1 MGIFIE
7 RRCSCCGNL
16 YRYEEYP
23 SYISFCPSCKRD
35 GFFESCYT
43 ENGIMPCRIYLGE
56 DIIGEVTSVTETSY
70 IITSDR
76 FDIHERID
84 DSLNPYL
91 EATNMLCYM
100 LREPNKVVRL
110 KEKLKRQFLWENPQY
125 MDNDSMD
132 LVFEQAIFEVIKR
145 VYDKEMGK
153 TERTLEKTFFG
164 NVTDMNNNRTYESDK
179 QKLKRDLKSIEKFRY
194 AEGQKIEEL
203 SDVFPDE
210 LKCLKKET
218 DELKSNFE
226 SNHYNIS
233 RQNSYEITI
242 FDKLGIC
249 KKILNKQIS
258 SVKKVSNSKFK
269 ELYKEYDDH
278 FKSII
283 KRASSSDISDD
294 DYLFMLF
301 DFFNFEDKFS
311 LELVY
316 SIADYAVKNDISDDV
331 FDRAKYLY
339 VSHLRSPKG
348 ITCMNRSF
356 FLRKQYIQFLLK
368 CNDYQFI
375 YRLHKYIIYLELVFI
390 LKQYLITDKMIEEI
404 PLSER
409 VLFLKEKYNLLGEFN
424 KDKEWN
430 PKMIRIA
437 RKIFDRWSGKEAIW

>member
-1 MGIFIE
+1 M
-7 RRCSCCGNL
+7 
-16 YRYEEYP
+16 
-23 SYISFCPSCKRD
+23 
-35 GFFESCYT
+35 
-43 ENGIMPCRIYLGE
+43 
-56 DIIGEVTSVTETSY
+56 
-70 IITSDR
+70 
-76 FDIHERID
+76 
-84 DSLNPYL
+84 
-91 EATNMLCYM
+91 
-100 LREPNKVVRL
+100 
-110 KEKLKRQFLWENPQY
+110 
-125 MDNDSMD
+125 
-132 LVFEQAIFEVIKR
+132 
-145 VYDKEMGK
+145 
-153 TERTLEKTFFG
+153 
-164 NVTDMNNNRTYESDK
+164 
-179 QKLKRDLKSIEKFRY
+179 
-194 AEGQKIEEL
+194 
-203 SDVFPDE
+203 
-210 LKCLKKET
+210 
-218 DELKSNFE
+218 
-226 SNHYNIS
+226 
-233 RQNSYEITI
+233 
-242 FDKLGIC
+242 
-249 KKILNKQIS
+249 
-258 SVKKVSNSKFK
+258 
-269 ELYKEYDDH
+269 YKEYDDH

-316 SIADYAVKNDISDDV
+316 SIADYAVKNDISGDV

>member
-1 MGIFIE
+1 MANLVE
-7 RRCSCCGNL
+7 RRCSYCGNV
-16 YRYEEYP
+16 YKHEEYP
-23 SYISFCPSCKRD
+23 SYISFCPKCKRD
-35 GFFESCYT
+35 GFFEPYYT
-43 ENGIMPCRIYLGE
+43 DDGIMPCRIFLGDE
-56 DIIGEVTSVTETSY
+56 TIGVMTSVTETSY